1 MHDVSVYRQ
10 VYVAVKYKS
19 FVCIN
24 VNLNL
29 SKKCDLCQNNEAC
42 NVNVAQTA

>member
-1 MHDVSVYRQ
+1 MRNVSVYRQ
-10 VYVAVKYKS
+10 VYVADKYRS

-29 SKKCDLCQNNEAC
+29 SKKSDPCQNNEAC